1 MSTDEQASLSEFKT
15 AAEIREQTKS
25 QQKDD
30 KPNWS
35 PMADDEPDC
44 GNWARC
50 EQCGSRI
57 SEDFKRVFGNNDNE
71 LEHGCRNCADYRQYT
86 GHTGF
91 GSGRSL
97 GGQ

>member
-1 MSTDEQASLSEFKT
+1 MSKTQTDLNDFEQPESDE
-15 AAEIREQTKS
+15 RERENDKS
-25 QQKDD
+25 QTM
-30 KPNWS
+30 PNWS
-35 PMADDEPDC
+35 PMDEDEPDC

-71 LEHGCRNCADYRQYT
+71 LEHGCRHCSDYRQYT

-91 GSGRSL
+91 GSGRSI